1 MKKIVLLS
9 LCLLGVGWTGVAQ
22 AATYGVFVGLNEYNT
37 SYVGADNFLNGCV
50 PDANHIYTN
59 TIKRGAWTTGTVTRL
74 LNSAGTKNGI
84 RQAISNY
91 AATAVSGDTFF
102 YYHSSHGGQ
111 NSGTSVYLCSYNA
124 DYDDTEVAA
133 DLEKFATGVKVIV
146 MVDACHSGGLFQS
159 AKAGTRALVPASG
172 TWDLAGSVTRIMD
185 ENRAAALAANVK
197 DVEARVSS
205 SEIGW
210 ITAANYDQYSWDG
223 DTGGLFT
230 DKVIEG
236 WTNPVAS
243 SSDLNGDSYAN
254 FYELY
259 KYASN
264 VANNADYEYTQGQ
277 AHNTNVLLN
286 TMAGWIGATA
296 PGGLVVFSNLTAQ
309 TVVVG
314 QTLIVSVG
322 AYTSGT
328 NLPATVTMSTVQ
340 AGASYGSGQLTFTPT
355 MDGIYTFNFSATNS
369 TGGSA
374 SASLTVTATLAAP
387 IFSAATGVGNDRF
400 TANWSAVS
408 GAASYRLDVATDSS
422 FSAGGSGAVEVLA
435 TNINT
440 GLTTGWEYV
449 NGATTASTYHK
460 LVATGDP
467 GVVSPAFSTVGYTNA
482 LAGFDVATY
491 GGADA
496 NTLTLSY
503 SLNGGSSWTAFG
515 TNTSA
520 SSSTY
525 VSGQTAELPEAAL
538 GQASVRV
545 KWHCAAA
552 TATVGLRLKNLV
564 VSGAQ
569 PAGASTLVLSGQ
581 GVTGTTYTV
590 TGLAMG
596 STYYYRARSV
606 GTLNGPYSATGTVT
620 TAASDTAPSFSSM
633 GGQSATVGLLFTLPV
648 SSYASGYPVPTL
660 SMVSSTANGADY
672 TFAGG
677 TLSFTP
683 SATGT
688 FAFVFCASNTLGVAG
703 ATATVAVAAAP
714 VTIPTVS
721 IANLSSN
728 GFTANWTAVTGGTTY
743 QVQVATDTNFTPGGV
758 SGSNQMVNA
767 GFETG
772 DTTGWGTVESPYA
785 VSSENPHSGSYCISC
800 VGATSTRDLDQQVA
814 IPAADGT
821 MAYVISYWYRVTAG
835 DGSDVRTWAQWN
847 NGAGSGDILQST
859 NYNASSTEW
868 TQIVLTN
875 VPASGATNLDFEV
888 RTYNGATAYF
898 DDFSVTPVPYGRKA
912 GSLHLDAT
920 VPALTY
926 DVEGLTP
933 STPYYVRARS
943 TGGTWSDVV
952 TATTTSGDVPAPQPI
967 EVTQMPTNGAP
978 MGMQIATTVGVTYD
992 LEYTTN
998 LLAVPPV
1005 WVQVDSE
1012 AGTGGPVT
1020 LQDSDSLGIQR
1031 FYRVVKP

>member
-9 LCLLGVGWTGVAQ
+9 LCLLGISWVSVTQ

-37 SYVGADNFLNGCV
+37 SYVPSDNFLNGCV

-111 NSGTSVYLCSYNA
+111 NSGTSVYLCSYND
-124 DYDDTEVAA
+124 DYDDTDVAA
-133 DLEKFATGVKVIV
+133 DLAKFATGVKVIV

-159 AKAGTRALVPASG
+159 TRSGTRSLAPASG
-172 TWDLAGSVTRIMD
+172 TWDLAGNVTRIMD
-185 ENRAAALAANVK
+185 DNRAAALAAGVK
-197 DVEARVSS
+197 DVAARVSS

-210 ITAANYDQYSWDG
+210 ITAANYNQYSWDG
-223 DTGGLFT
+223 DSGGLFT

-243 SSDLNGDSYAN
+243 SCDLNGDSYAN

-277 AHNTNVLLN
+277 AFNTNVLLN

-314 QTLIVSVG
+314 QTLVVPVG

-328 NLPATVTMSTVQ
+328 NVPATVTMSTVQ

-355 MDGIYTFNFSATNS
+355 TDGIYTFNFSATNT

-374 SASLTVTATLAAP
+374 SGSLTVTATLAAP
-387 IFSAATGVGNDRF
+387 IFSAATGIGNDRF

-408 GAASYRLDVATDSS
+408 GAASYLLDVATDSS
-422 FSAGGSGAVEVLA
+422 FSAGGSGAMEVLA

-440 GLTTGWEYV
+440 GLSTGWEYV
-449 NGATTASTYHK
+449 NGASTASTYHK

-482 LAGFDVATY
+482 IAGFDIATY
-491 GGADA
+491 GGSGA
-496 NTLTLSY
+496 NTLTISY

-525 VSGQTAELPEAAL
+525 VSGQTAELPVAAL

-545 KWHCAAA
+545 KWHCAVA
-552 TATVGLRLKNLV
+552 TASLGLRLKNLV

-569 PAGASTLVLSGQ
+569 PAGASTLVLNGQ
-581 GVTGTTYTV
+581 SVAGTTYTV

-620 TAASDTAPSFSSM
+620 TASSDTAPSFSLIA
-633 GGQSATVGLLFTLPV
+633 GQSATVGSLFTLPV
-648 SSYASGYPVPTL
+648 SGYASGYPVPTL
-660 SMVSSTANGADY
+660 SLVSSTANGADY
-672 TFAGG
+672 TFASG

-683 SATGT
+683 SAAGS
-688 FAFVFCASNTLGVAG
+688 FAFVFRASNTLGVAG
-703 ATATVAVAAAP
+703 ATANVVVASAP

-721 IANLSSN
+721 IANLASN
-728 GFTANWTAVTGGTTY
+728 AFTVNWTAVTSGTTY
-743 QVQVATDTNFTPGGV
+743 QVQVATNGTFTRSASRALVVLATNAATTNVAPEGWTYSISASSGAYPILGYATNYIQSPVFSTVGMTNVLIDFKARTYGGAIPSNNIVTVSISIDGGV
-758 SGSNQMVNA
+758 NW
-767 GFETG
+767 T
-772 DTTGWGTVESPYA
+772 DLGTVTPT
-785 VSSENPHSGSYCISC
+785 SSTMTSY
-800 VGATSTRDLDQQVA
+800 GALDA
-814 IPAADGT
+814 S
-821 MAYVISYWYRVTAG
+821 AYVGFANVCVKWQAKGAIG
-835 DGSDVRTWAQWN
+835 N
-847 NGAGSGDILQST
+847 KGAGLQTFSIT
-859 NYNASSTEW
+859 G
-868 TQIVLTN
+868 
-875 VPASGATNLDFEV
+875 ASG
-888 RTYNGATAYF
+888 G
-898 DDFSVTPVPYGRKA
+898 
-912 GSLHLDAT
+912 GSSSIIVDQT
-920 VPALTY
+920 VAALTY
-926 DVEGLTP
+926 AVTGLTP
-933 STPYYVRARS
+933 ATPYYVRVRS

-952 TATTTSGDVPAPQPI
+952 TATTSSGDVPVPEPI
-967 EVTQMPTNGAP
+967 IVTQMPTNGAP
-978 MGMQIATTVGVTYD
+978 MGMQIVTTVGVTYD

-998 LLAVPPV
+998 LMAIPPV

-1012 AGTGGPVT
+1012 VGTGGAVT
-1020 LQDSDSLGIQR
+1020 LQDEDSLGIQR